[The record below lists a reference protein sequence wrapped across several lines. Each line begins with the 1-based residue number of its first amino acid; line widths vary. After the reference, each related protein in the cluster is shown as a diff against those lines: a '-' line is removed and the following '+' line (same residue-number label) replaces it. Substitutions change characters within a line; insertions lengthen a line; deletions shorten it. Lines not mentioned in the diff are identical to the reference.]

1 MSRNRK
7 TVPPALVQSR
17 FDFPSRAAGGKQER
31 MMKRLFAISL
41 LASVLSIP
49 VQAQLIAAREAPV
62 AMGAMH
68 LNVSDID
75 EHKRFWVDVI
85 GAEAG
90 KLDTMEYVKY
100 PNALIFLH
108 EQKPTD
114 GTKGSSVNH
123 IGIQFPD
130 VPAMVSKVR
139 AAGVPVVTK
148 AEISRNR
155 AKGDIFFSPSQH
167 RYLAFIMGPDELKIE
182 LFENRALKTPLAN
195 HHIHFAGQYDKKMQ
209 AWYAEIFGAK
219 PMRRGIFEAADLP
232 GVNLTYTRTD
242 TPQEPIKGRVLD
254 HIGFEIDDLESFCRK
269 LERQGIKFD
278 RPYEHVP
285 RLGFSIA
292 FLTDPW
298 GTNIEL
304 TEGLDKL

>member
-1 MSRNRK
+1 MSYSFYTDRPRAE
-7 TVPPALVQSR
+7 TARRPRRRLLQSR
-17 FDFPSRAAGGKQER
+17 FDFPSRAAGGKAGTNDE
-31 MMKRLFAISL
+31 KTVATSL
-41 LASVLSIP
+41 LASVLSMP

-62 AMGAMH
+62 AMGHMH

-130 VPAMVSKVR
+130 VPAMVAKVR

-155 AKGDIFFSPSQH
+155 AKGDISSAPASSAIS
-167 RYLAFIMGPDELKIE
+167 RSS
-182 LFENRALKTPLAN
+182 
-195 HHIHFAGQYDKKMQ
+195 
-209 AWYAEIFGAK
+209 W
-219 PMRRGIFEAADLP
+219 
-232 GVNLTYTRTD
+232 
-242 TPQEPIKGRVLD
+242 
-254 HIGFEIDDLESFCRK
+254 
-269 LERQGIKFD
+269 
-278 RPYEHVP
+278 
-285 RLGFSIA
+285 
-292 FLTDPW
+292 DP
-298 GTNIEL
+298 TN
-304 TEGLDKL
+304 